1 MKNLK
6 WGIAIALG
14 ALGFIALL
22 FYNSMSYGQF
32 RVEVCMEF
40 RGQSNCRTALGA
52 TEDLALRAAVDLACA
67 TIASGMTDS
76 MACSSA
82 RPKSVKWLKGK

>member
-6 WGIAIALG
+6 WGIAIVLG
-14 ALGFIALL
+14 AVAFIGLL

-40 RGQSNCRTALGA
+40 NGQTNCRTALGA
-52 TEDLALRAAVDLACA
+52 TEELALRAAVDLACA
-67 TIASGMTDS
+67 TISSGMTDS
-76 MACSSA
+76 MACSS
-82 RPKSVKWLKGK
+82 RQPKSIKWLKGK